1 MQEQQTT
8 MRESRRAFIMRA
20 AMIGAALPAA
30 SLGAWAL
37 KRGTSAGPVQAQAS
51 GQEWRGA
58 ADAPAQLSWRTVI
71 TSPNEPGEPLV
82 MSGRIFQ
89 PDGRTP
95 AAGVLLFVY
104 HTDARGYYNQPNKL
118 PARLRGWIRTGAD
131 GRYEFRTIKP
141 APYPNADVPA
151 HIHTTLSAPG
161 YPEYWIDS
169 YWFAGDPFITSAQRA
184 TLSGRGGF
192 NNIVGLLRDKD
203 DVWYGR
209 RDIRLERVC

>member
-1 MQEQQTT
+1 MEEQQATL
-8 MRESRRAFIMRA
+8 RESRRAFIMRA

-37 KRGTSAGPVQAQAS
+37 RRGASAAPAQAQANTQQ
-51 GQEWRGA
+51 GLWGA

-71 TSPNEPGEPLV
+71 TSPGEPGEPLV

-95 AAGVLLFVY
+95 AAGVMLYVY
-104 HTDARGYYNQPNKL
+104 HADARGYYNQPNKL
-118 PARLRGWIRTGAD
+118 PARLRGWMRTGAD
-131 GRYEFRTIKP
+131 GRYEFRTIRP

-151 HIHTTLSAPG
+151 HIHTTLAAPG

-169 YWFAGDPFITSAQRA
+169 YWFDGDPFITPAKLA

-192 NNIVGLLRDKD
+192 NSVVALLRGKD

-209 RDIRLERVC
+209 RDMRLERV